1 MFYLKRVDEYQY
13 KLDHLHGCE
22 ISFPAE
28 IFLYAGPPPGG
39 EEVVE
44 VHHTVHPGVQEG
56 SEPALASSDKPGPPP
71 AEPGQGPVVDDVEGR
86 EVGELLAGNKE
97 HRVGQVNKLIKNNC
111 GHSGQYQGCFVVF
124 SPWRRNT
131 TRRG

>member
-1 MFYLKRVDEYQY
+1 MDEDQY
-13 KLDHLHGCE
+13 ELDHLHGGE
-22 ISFPAE
+22 ISFPAQ
-28 IFLYAGPPPGG
+28 IFLYARAARGG

-44 VHHTVHPGVQEG
+44 VHQAVHPRVEEG
-56 SEPALASSDKPGPPP
+56 AEPALAASDKPRPPP

-111 GHSGQYQGCFVVF
+111 GHSGQYQGCLVVF